1 MFDFV
6 LTIML
11 LKYTLNIYLYIKH
24 IKHINV
30 HMCMKNVSYTEFST
44 IQFGALT
51 GVPGSAPLQ
60 IMGDAVP
67 QES

>member
-6 LTIML
+6 LTVL
-11 LKYTLNIYLYIKH
+11 FLKDTLSTYLYIKH
-24 IKHINV
+24 IKYINV
-30 HMCMKNVSYTEFST
+30 YMCMKNVSYTEFST
-44 IQFGALT
+44 IQFGAPT
-51 GVPGSAPLQ
+51 GVLGPAPLQ